1 MRVPA
6 ASQTGRKLRLRG
18 RGIPAAGPLG
28 AGDLYVVLD
37 VVLPAADTEAAR
49 AACKQ
54 MAQDLA
60 FYPRAEARA

>member
-1 MRVPA
+1 
-6 ASQTGRKLRLRG
+6 
-18 RGIPAAGPLG
+18 
-28 AGDLYVVLD
+28 VLD